1 MSFHRP
7 VSRMFL
13 AATAAALLSAAP
25 AALAADAPKGEA
37 TRAEGVEADSAKASA
52 KEVART
58 SHHSVTIDG
67 RTIPYT
73 ATAGTLTLR
82 DDEGKPIASMF
93 YVAYTA
99 DGGGKTRPV
108 TFLYNGGPGSS
119 AIWLHM
125 ASLAP
130 VRVETAS
137 PKATGPAP
145 YSLIPNASS
154 LIDKSDLVFL
164 DAIGTGYSRPLGEAK
179 GKDFW
184 GVDEDIDVFA
194 KGIERYIT
202 VNNRWN
208 SPKVIFGESYGT
220 HRSAGLAYKLGEDG
234 VQVNAV
240 VILSSIL
247 NYGVRSPGFD
257 RNLINLLPSYAATAW
272 AHDRLAS
279 KPADLGAYLKEV
291 RAFAEG
297 PYAAA
302 LAKGDLLAD
311 TERDAMAAKVAAYT
325 GLSVTY
331 VKEARLRVELSRF
344 RKELLRDRSRTLGRY
359 DSRFEGI
366 DADDAGESPEYDPSD
381 TGMSGAVISTFHDY
395 LVNQLGYSTDMAYRP
410 NYGEIGR
417 NWNWKHRN
425 PTSGNPGQGG
435 VSSDTALDLAA
446 AMRRNPRLKLL
457 SLNGYYDMA
466 TPFFGTE
473 HDVAHMQLDPS
484 LRGNVSFR
492 YYPSGHMVYLHPEAL
507 KTMKAD
513 LAAFYDGLLK

>member
-1 MSFHRP
+1 MKLIRRH
-7 VSRMFL
+7 L
-13 AATAAALLSAAP
+13 AAAGLAALLALPGAVRAAEP
-25 AALAADAPKGEA
+25 AKAEPA
-37 TRAEGVEADSAKASA
+37 RAEAAEADTARPSA
-52 KEVART
+52 KETARVT
-58 SHHSVTIDG
+58 HHSVTIDG
-67 RTIPYT
+67 KTIPYT

-82 DDEGKPIASMF
+82 DDEGKAIASMF
-93 YVAYTA
+93 YVAYAA
-99 DGGGKTRPV
+99 DGGGRTRPV

-119 AIWLHM
+119 AVWLHM

-130 VRVETAS
+130 LRVETLS
-137 PKATGPAP
+137 PRATGPAP

-184 GVDEDIDVFA
+184 GVDEDIDAFA

-202 VNNRWN
+202 INNRWN

-220 HRSAGLAYKLGEDG
+220 HRSAGLAFKLGEDG
-234 VQVNAV
+234 VQLNAV
-240 VILSSIL
+240 IILSSIL

-272 AHDRLAS
+272 YHDRLAG
-279 KPADLGAYLKEV
+279 KPADLTAWLKEV
-291 RAFAEG
+291 RAYAEG

-302 LAKGDLLAD
+302 LAKGDLLPDA
-311 TERDAMAAKVAAYT
+311 ERDAVAARVAAYT
-325 GLSVTY
+325 GLSVDY
-331 VKEARLRVELSRF
+331 VKAAKLRVELGHF
-344 RKELLRDRSRTLGRY
+344 RKELLRAGSRTLGRY

-366 DADDAGESPEYDPSD
+366 DSDDVGETPEYDPSD

-395 LVNQLGYSTDMAYRP
+395 LANQLGYVSDMPYRP

-417 NWNWKHRN
+417 NWDWKHKN

-435 VSSDTALDLAA
+435 VSSDTALDLSA

-457 SLNGYYDMA
+457 SLNGYFDMA

-473 HDVAHMQLDPS
+473 HDIAHMQLDPS
-484 LRGNVSFR
+484 LRGNVQFR
-492 YYPSGHMVYLHPEAL
+492 YYPSGHMVYLNPEAL
-507 KTMKAD
+507 KMMKAD
-513 LAAFYDGLLK
+513 LAAYYDGLLK